1 MTQILKV
8 ENLGITFGGL
18 KAVQGVNLSVNQ
30 GEIIGL
36 IGPNGAGKTTVF
48 NMLTNVYQPTTGSI
62 ELEGR
67 SIVGK
72 KTYETTGMGIARTFQ
87 NIRLFKDIS
96 VIDNVKIAMDQSIHY
111 NMMESILR
119 LPRYW
124 KEEAEVDQ
132 RAHELLKVVGLDD
145 LAQSKARNLPYGQQR
160 RLEIARALAT
170 DPRLLILD
178 EPAAGMNPQETVEL
192 TEFIREIREQF
203 DLSILLIEHH
213 MNLVMGIS
221 DRIYVLEF
229 GKLIAEGIPEA
240 VQMDQRVIDAYLGVD
255 LDA

>member
-96 VIDNVKIAMDQSIHY
+96 VIDNVKIAMDIISP
-111 NMMESILR
+111 N
-119 LPRYW
+119 
-124 KEEAEVDQ
+124 
-132 RAHELLKVVGLDD
+132 D
-145 LAQSKARNLPYGQQR
+145 LNNIFK
-160 RLEIARALAT
+160 
-170 DPRLLILD
+170 
-178 EPAAGMNPQETVEL
+178 
-192 TEFIREIREQF
+192 F
-203 DLSILLIEHH
+203 
-213 MNLVMGIS
+213 
-221 DRIYVLEF
+221 
-229 GKLIAEGIPEA
+229 
-240 VQMDQRVIDAYLGVD
+240 
-255 LDA
+255 

>member
-124 KEEAEVDQ
+124 KEEVT
-132 RAHELLKVVGLDD
+132 
-145 LAQSKARNLPYGQQR
+145 R
-160 RLEIARALAT
+160 RLPEKR
-170 DPRLLILD
+170 ILRFCLR
-178 EPAAGMNPQETVEL
+178 Q
-192 TEFIREIREQF
+192 
-203 DLSILLIEHH
+203 
-213 MNLVMGIS
+213 
-221 DRIYVLEF
+221 
-229 GKLIAEGIPEA
+229 
-240 VQMDQRVIDAYLGVD
+240 
-255 LDA
+255 

>member
-124 KEEAEVDQ
+124 EEEAEVDQ

-160 RLEIARALAT
+160 KLEIARALAT
-170 DPRLLILD
+170 KPKLLLLD
-178 EPAAGMNPQETVEL
+178 EPAAGMNPTETHEL
-192 TEFIREIREQF
+192 MTTIRDIRSRF
-203 DLSILLIEHH
+203 NISVLLIEHD
-213 MNLVMGIS
+213 MGFVMGIC
-221 DRIYVLEF
+221 DRLYVLDY
-229 GKLIAEGIPEA
+229 GVIIAEGLPEEIRTN
-240 VQMDQRVIDAYLGVD
+240 QRVITAYLGGE
-255 LDA
+255 

>member
-124 KEEAEVDQ
+124 MIWR
-132 RAHELLKVVGLDD
+132 RAKRATCPTVSSASWKLRVRW
-145 LAQSKARNLPYGQQR
+145 QPSRSCCCWMSLP
-160 RLEIARALAT
+160 
-170 DPRLLILD
+170 
-178 EPAAGMNPQETVEL
+178 
-192 TEFIREIREQF
+192 
-203 DLSILLIEHH
+203 
-213 MNLVMGIS
+213 
-221 DRIYVLEF
+221 
-229 GKLIAEGIPEA
+229 
-240 VQMDQRVIDAYLGVD
+240 RV
-255 LDA
+255 